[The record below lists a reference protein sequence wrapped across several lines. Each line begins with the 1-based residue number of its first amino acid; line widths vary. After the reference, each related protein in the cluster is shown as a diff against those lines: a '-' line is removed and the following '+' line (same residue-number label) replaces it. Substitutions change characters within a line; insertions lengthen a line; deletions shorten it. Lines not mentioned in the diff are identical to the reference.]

1 LTPREKYE
9 IDVTLHDG
17 RVVGSW
23 SREWMVE
30 CEARHLLT
38 MPLWKRR
45 DELDAREKKRGIK
58 SVEQLKAVMAS
69 IHTQRKNDS
78 TKTSKKNSRPHA

>member
-1 LTPREKYE
+1 LSREKYE

-23 SREWMVE
+23 SKEWMTE

-45 DELDAREKKRGIK
+45 DELDERIKKRGNK
-58 SVEQLKAVMAS
+58 SVDQLKAVMAS
-69 IHTQRKNDS
+69 MHAKRK
-78 TKTSKKNSRPHA
+78 T

>member
-30 CEARHLLT
+30 CEAKHLLA
-38 MPLWKRR
+38 MPLHKRR
-45 DELDAREKKRGIK
+45 EQLDARIKQRGAK
-58 SVEQLKAVMAS
+58 AVDELKAVMAS
-69 IHTQRKNDS
+69 IHTKRK
-78 TKTSKKNSRPHA
+78 T